1 MSAHGWLRTFLADGW
16 DVDFLGAETPE
27 SDLVELVRRRSVDLV
42 AISVTYEE
50 CLPRLEWTVAS
61 LANLP
66 HRPKVLVGGH
76 VLLNRPEIA
85 MDLGADGVGMNL
97 SEAVLEGRRLIG
109 IPTEPASLSNHLR
122 VLGRRVQEIR
132 RELGWNQQ
140 RLANA
145 AGLDRTYISAVEHG
159 KQNLTL
165 GAVVKVANAL
175 GVELVR
181 LLIQSGPHDFRAK
194 PK

>member
-1 MSAHGWLRTFLADGW
+1 M
-16 DVDFLGAETPE
+16 VDP
-27 SDLVELVRRRSVDLV
+27 V
-42 AISVTYEE
+42 AISVTSEE
-50 CLPRLEWTVAS
+50 CLLRLEWTVAS
-61 LANLP
+61 LVYLP
-66 HRPKVLVGGH
+66 HRPKVLVGDH
-76 VLLNRPEIA
+76 VLLNRPEIT
-85 MDLGADGVGMNL
+85 MDLRADGVGMNL

-109 IPTEPASLSNHLR
+109 IPTEPASLSDQLR

-140 RLANA
+140 QLANA
-145 AGLDRTYISAVEHG
+145 AGQDRTYISAIEHG